1 MSQIKLLLD
10 IISDVR
16 SLGDSLQAYAD
27 ALTASDKI
35 GDLNDYEEIYTP
47 PEMQPEPVCRQAEPV
62 QAEPAVTSADVRA
75 KLAELTRLGFS
86 DEVKE
91 LLQKHGAERFS
102 AVADEELPALM
113 KEAET
118 IGT

>member
-27 ALTASDKI
+27 ALTTSDKI

-47 PEMQPEPVCRQAEPV
+47 PEM
-62 QAEPAVTSADVRA
+62 
-75 KLAELTRLGFS
+75 
-86 DEVKE
+86 
-91 LLQKHGAERFS
+91 
-102 AVADEELPALM
+102 
-113 KEAET
+113 
-118 IGT
+118 

>member
-27 ALTASDKI
+27 ALTASKVI
-35 GDLNDYEEIYTP
+35 GDLNDYEEIGNSSETP
-47 PEMQPEPVCRQAEPV
+47 KQTEEPV
-62 QAEPAVTSADVRA
+62 QEEKPIDRSEVRA

-86 DEVKE
+86 DEVRE
-91 LLQKHGAERFS
+91 LLQKHGAERLS
-102 AVADEELPALM
+102 AIDDAELPALL
-113 KEAET
+113 KEAEA

>member
-27 ALTASDKI
+27 ALTASKVI
-35 GDLNDYEEIYTP
+35 GALNDYEEIGTSSETP
-47 PEMQPEPVCRQAEPV
+47 NQTEEPEKPVDR
-62 QAEPAVTSADVRA
+62 SKVRA

-86 DEVKE
+86 DEVKA
-91 LLQKHGAERFS
+91 LLQKHGAERLS
-102 AVADEELPALM
+102 AVDDAELPALM
-113 KEAET
+113 KEAEAL
-118 IGT
+118 GSKA

>member
-27 ALTASDKI
+27 ALTTSDKI

-47 PEMQPEPVCRQAEPV
+47 PEMQPEPVQAEP
-62 QAEPAVTSADVRA
+62 PITCLLYTSPSPRDRS
-75 KLAELTRLGFS
+75 LSRMPS
-86 DEVKE
+86 
-91 LLQKHGAERFS
+91 S
-102 AVADEELPALM
+102 A
-113 KEAET
+113 
-118 IGT
+118 

>member
-27 ALTASDKI
+27 ALTASEVI
-35 GDLNDYEEIYTP
+35 GDLNDYEEIGTSSETP
-47 PEMQPEPVCRQAEPV
+47 KQTEKTVDRLE
-62 QAEPAVTSADVRA
+62 VRA

-86 DEVKE
+86 DEVRE
-91 LLQKHGAERFS
+91 LLQKHGAERLS
-102 AVADEELPALM
+102 AVDDTELPALL
-113 KEAET
+113 KEAEA

>member
-27 ALTASDKI
+27 ALTASKVI
-35 GDLNDYEEIYTP
+35 GDLNDYEEIGTSSETP
-47 PEMQPEPVCRQAEPV
+47 KQTEEPV
-62 QAEPAVTSADVRA
+62 QEEKPIDRSEVRA

-86 DEVKE
+86 DEVRK
-91 LLQKHGAERFS
+91 LLQKHGAERLS
-102 AVADEELPALM
+102 AVDDAELPALL
-113 KEAET
+113 KEAEA

>member
-27 ALTASDKI
+27 ALTTSDKI
-35 GDLNDYEEIYTP
+35 GDINDYEEIYTP
-47 PEMQPEPVCRQAEPV
+47 PEIQEQPESVKEEP
-62 QAEPAVTSADVRA
+62 TITRADVRA

-86 DEVKE
+86 DAVKE

-102 AVADEELPALM
+102 AIADEDLSALM
-113 KEAET
+113 KEAEAL
-118 IGT
+118 GT

>member
-27 ALTASDKI
+27 ALTTSDKI
-35 GDLNDYEEIYTP
+35 GDINDYEEIYTP
-47 PEMQPEPVCRQAEPV
+47 PEIQEQAEPV
-62 QAEPAVTSADVRA
+62 KVEHEPPITRADVRA
-75 KLAELTRLGFS
+75 KLAELTRQGFS
-86 DEVKE
+86 DSVKE

-102 AVADEELPALM
+102 AVADEDLSALM
-113 KEAET
+113 REAEAV
-118 IGT
+118 GT